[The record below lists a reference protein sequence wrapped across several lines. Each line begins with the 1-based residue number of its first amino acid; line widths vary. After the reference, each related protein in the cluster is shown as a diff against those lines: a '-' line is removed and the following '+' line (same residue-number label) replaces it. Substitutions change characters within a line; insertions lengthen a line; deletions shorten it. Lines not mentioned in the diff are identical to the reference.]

1 MTPHT
6 PIDQIL
12 LERCSAGDQDAWRTV
27 VKRYERL
34 VYAIPLREGLSKEQ
48 AANVAQE
55 TFTTLFTKLDAIRDP
70 ARLPSWLM
78 TVARRES
85 WRRRNN
91 AMLLVSEVDEIAA
104 DDDFVEQYS
113 ESAAIYSAVQSLGNP
128 CRELIF
134 GLFLDPAEPEYA
146 ALAEGLGRPVGSIG
160 PLRGR
165 CLTRLR
171 VILEEEHVH
180 V

>member
-1 MTPHT
+1 MTPHIST
-6 PIDQIL
+6 NQLL
-12 LERCSAGDQDAWRTV
+12 LERCSAGDQDAWRTL
-27 VKRYERL
+27 VKHYERL

-48 AANVAQE
+48 AAEVAQE
-55 TFTTLFTKLDAIRDP
+55 TFTTLFTKLDAIQDP
-70 ARLPSWLM
+70 NRLPSWLM

-91 AMLLVSEVDEIAA
+91 AMLLVNEVHELA
-104 DDDFVEQYS
+104 DDDFVEQHS
-113 ESAAIYSAVQSLGNP
+113 ESAAVYSAVQSLGNP
-128 CRELIF
+128 CSELIF

-146 ALAEGLGRPVGSIG
+146 DIAVGLGRPVGSIG

-171 VILEEEHVH
+171 VILEKENVH